1 MRRGTRVVRRDAG
14 SGDARRRGEAGVA
27 RGASLAPVVD
37 DIVLLDPVCG
47 MTVDREHARHL
58 AEHDGVV
65 YAFCSMG
72 CRTAFIKEPGAYV
85 PGPLATARP
94 PRRRLTRPN
103 RRPRCSSRAPSTIAA
118 PRDAVWAFLMDPNQ
132 VGSCG
137 PGVESIEVI
146 DDDHFKAK
154 AKVGIGF
161 ISAKFI
167 RRHDGRRAERS
178 RTSRSSR
185 RTARR
190 PGSAVDATANMAL
203 SGPAEGPTTMDWS
216 ADVLIAGT
224 LASVG
229 ARLIEGTANKMIGQT
244 FDCIRSKLEAG

>member
-1 MRRGTRVVRRDAG
+1 MQFKGTV
-14 SGDARRRGEAGVA
+14 E
-27 RGASLAPVVD
+27 
-37 DIVLLDPVCG
+37 
-47 MTVDREHARHL
+47 
-58 AEHDGVV
+58 
-65 YAFCSMG
+65 
-72 CRTAFIKEPGAYV
+72 
-85 PGPLATARP
+85 
-94 PRRRLTRPN
+94 
-103 RRPRCSSRAPSTIAA
+103 IAA
-118 PRDAVWAFLMDPNQ
+118 PRDAVWAFLMDPDQ

-137 PGVESIEVI
+137 PGVESIDVVDE
-146 DDDHFKAK
+146 DHFKAK

-161 ISAKFI
+161 ISAKFNV
-167 RRHDGRRAERS
+167 DMTVAEKN
-178 RTSRSSR
+178 
-185 RTARR
+185 APDLAVLKAHGQA